1 MHLFQKHQDLS
12 SFERG
17 GKTVCPPPLHICH
30 WYSVLQYKTYNNV
43 HRVYA
48 IVFNFDPINYLSQWT
63 ALVVGLEK
71 VATCKVV
78 EDLVLLW
85 LTPRK
90 RRSVLLFVKCSIIA
104 AEVL

>member
-1 MHLFQKHQDLS
+1 MHLLQNIKTCPVW
-12 SFERG
+12 ER
-17 GKTVCPPPLHICH
+17 GKTVCSPPPLHICH
-30 WYSVLQYKTYNNV
+30 WYSVLQYKTYSNV

-90 RRSVLLFVKCSIIA
+90 RRSVLLFVKCSVIA